1 MLNLVD
7 GMTLYHASYCEI
19 SNPDLDRCAPYKDF
33 GRGFYLTSSYEQAKK
48 FINTSLKK
56 AKSQKIIN
64 EDQTYGV
71 ISTFRYRTSDSIKV
85 KIYESANSE
94 WLHCIVAHRKNK
106 TFPAVIDELKNYD
119 IIVGKIADDATNFTI
134 LAYMAGTYGDVGS
147 KEADKLCISRLLP
160 EKLEGQYCFRT
171 TEALSC
177 LTFVESEEICKN

>member
-1 MLNLVD
+1 MNIGID
-7 GMTLYHASYCEI
+7 I
-19 SNPDLDRCAPYKDF
+19 D
-33 GRGFYLTSSYEQAKK
+33 
-48 FINTSLKK
+48 
-56 AKSQKIIN
+56 
-64 EDQTYGV
+64 GV
-71 ISTFRYRTSDSIKV
+71 IFDSETYFRSFAE
-85 KIYESANSE
+85 IYDIESGINAGIANKRE
-94 WLHCIVAHRKNK
+94 VRVQRRYDWTPEQFATYVQDVMIPLERNIPFMAGALK
-106 TFPAVIDELKNYD
+106 VIDELKNYD